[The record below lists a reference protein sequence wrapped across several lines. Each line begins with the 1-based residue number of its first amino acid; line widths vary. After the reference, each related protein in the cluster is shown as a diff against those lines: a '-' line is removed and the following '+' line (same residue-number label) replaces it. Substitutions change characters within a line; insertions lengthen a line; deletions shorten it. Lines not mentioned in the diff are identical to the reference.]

1 MSIFEAERPTPWVWR
16 IIAANAVVLLLLMTL
31 FPALTPALGFYPSL
45 TAAVGRPWTFFTYM
59 FVHAGVLH
67 LAFNMLML
75 YFLGRPVEQRM
86 GGRAFILFYLACGLG
101 GAVLSLGLSFLQ
113 PYPVVGASA
122 AILGVAVAFAMSWPD
137 AELMV
142 FPIPI
147 PIRART
153 FVMVLVGIDLAFAVL
168 APGDGVAHLAH
179 LGGAMVGYLYFRIQ
193 QLSTP
198 VPAPRPRQLQ
208 QAVMVQSGRREAVR
222 PPRRRDPERDPVAA
236 EVDRVLD
243 KISAQGIASLTAE
256 ERKFLDEISKKKA
269 GKPGSGEVN

>member
-1 MSIFEAERPTPWVWR
+1 MHLFEAQRPTPWVWR
-16 IIAANAVVLLLLMTL
+16 LIAANAVVLLLLMTL

-45 TAAVGRPWTFFTYM
+45 GSAVSRPWTFLTYM

-86 GGRAFILFYLACGLG
+86 GGRGFILFYLACGLG

-113 PYPVVGASA
+113 PHPVVGASG

-142 FPIPI
+142 FPIPM

-198 VPAPRPRQLQ
+198 VPAPRPRQIQ
-208 QAVMVQSGRREAVR
+208 QPVMVQSGHHEAVR
-222 PPRRRDPERDPVAA
+222 PPRRRERERDPVAA

-243 KISAQGIASLTAE
+243 KISAQGIGSLTAE
-256 ERKFLDEISKKKA
+256 ERKFLADISKRKN
-269 GKPGSGEVN
+269 EQQH

>member
-1 MSIFEAERPTPWVWR
+1 MSLFEAQRPTPWVWR

-45 TAAVGRPWTFFTYM
+45 TSAVSRPWTFLTYM

-86 GGRAFILFYLACGLG
+86 GGRPFILFYLACGLG
-101 GAVLSLGLSFLQ
+101 GAVLSLGLSFMQ
-113 PYPVVGASA
+113 PYPVVGASG

-153 FVMVLVGIDLAFAVL
+153 FVMALIGIDLAFALL

-198 VPAPRPRQLQ
+198 VPAPRPRQIQ
-208 QAVMVQSGRREAVR
+208 QAVMVQSGRHEAAR

-256 ERKFLDEISKKKA
+256 ERKFLDEVSRRKDQRQH
-269 GKPGSGEVN
+269 